1 LRVGVGPAESERKVS
16 VLSEYVLGNFGQG
29 ETVIVRELLP
39 GFVEAIELWVAGGIG
54 PVMNRFSGKDE
65 RTNDE

>member
-1 LRVGVGPAESERKVS
+1 
-16 VLSEYVLGNFGQG
+16 VLSDYVLGNFGKG